1 MSTSSDNI
9 ASNFKLFSNLD
20 NSSKLAQLP
29 HSSPMKRTIETIVF
43 VATILLVGIAYY
55 YRNEIQQFYDSH
67 VRGWISRLWIATH
80 LNSKGELATTF
91 VPEEF
96 SLTNLPLNIFGSNS
110 LESGH

>member
-20 NSSKLAQLP
+20 NSSKLA
-29 HSSPMKRTIETIVF
+29 HSSPMKRSIETIVF

-67 VRGWISRLWIATH
+67 VHGWISRLWIATH

-96 SLTNLPLNIFGSNS
+96 SLTNLPLNIFGSDS